1 MAVRTR
7 WNSTYKMLSTIIL
20 YRDIINDM
28 FKSKRNLGLTTKQR
42 HKLEKIELSTA
53 QWDLLEL
60 IIALLEP
67 FYSATKLLSNKK
79 YPTVGT
85 ALYLIRQL
93 GEHLEKEE
101 INPALNLLK
110 SIVLIKFRHY
120 MYDNVDQFDILK
132 VSNTLLESIYELL
145 YMPCSSMDTLIR
157 WDFQF

>member
-1 MAVRTR
+1 MDARTR

-28 FKSKRNLGLTTKQR
+28 FKSKGNLGLTTKQH
-42 HKLEKIELSTA
+42 HKMEKIELSTA
-53 QWDLLEL
+53 LWDLLEL

-85 ALYLIRQL
+85 ALYLIRRL
-93 GEHLEKEE
+93 EEHLEKEE
-101 INPALNLLK
+101 INPALNSLK
-110 SIVLIKFRHY
+110 SIVLIKFCHY

-132 VSNTLLESIYELL
+132 VSNILLESIYELL
-145 YMPCSSMDTLIR
+145 YMSCSSMDTLIR

>member
-1 MAVRTR
+1 MDVRTR
-7 WNSTYKMLSTIIL
+7 WNSTYKMLSTVLL

-28 FKSKRNLGLTTKQR
+28 FKSKGNLGLTAKQR
-42 HKLEKIELSTA
+42 YKLGNMELSTS

-93 GEHLEKEE
+93 EEHLEKEE
-101 INPALNLLK
+101 INPMLNLLK
-110 SIVLIKFRHY
+110 SKVLIKFCHY
-120 MYDNVDQFDILK
+120 MYDNVDQFDTLK
-132 VSNTLLESIYELL
+132 VSNILLELVY
-145 YMPCSSMDTLIR
+145 
-157 WDFQF
+157 Q